1 MSHRLLVVGLV
12 AVLLNICLL
21 FCLYVATKELGGRWL
36 GLIVITAA
44 ALAVLMWCTAVWIIR
59 PFLRLEKKTR
69 LFLERYAPN
78 SLFEDESIFFTPTSQ
93 QMWEYLQKMLDSS
106 EVLKLNKR
114 QAQYL
119 ALQNQINPH
128 FLYNT
133 LESIRSEVLVAGVTD
148 LAEMTEALASF
159 FRYTISKVENL
170 VSVEEE
176 LQNCETYFKIQ
187 QYRFAERL
195 QLTIDYDSAEREEIY
210 NCRLPKLTMQPILEN
225 SIIHGTECKIGTGHL
240 KIHLER
246 TGEMLFIRISDDG
259 VGMDE
264 QTLARMNGQLQKS
277 ARAVASQDSP
287 AKGGIALRN
296 VNNRIH
302 LLFGEEY
309 GLCVFSMPGV
319 GTDVEILLPAITSD
333 RNVPNKE
340 ALFSL
345 LTQNLPLRYGY
356 VYYHEKLVND
366 WHDRWR
372 GNNRISVIRNE
383 SCLAKDLTVA
393 DNIFVLRSGFK
404 KWHIRPYI
412 LRDQLIPFIQEIGV
426 PIRADAYIDSL
437 TTFQRFVVELLKA
450 VVAGSRL
457 IVLDNVDAFIS
468 ESELAKLQEILLHYA
483 EKGISFLYL
492 SAHFEE
498 TLRFCHRTALMSNG
512 RLLKCFNLKSG
523 VRISCRCLAWGTMTA
538 GSGHI

>member
-1 MSHRLLVVGLV
+1 MKNDRLRYLSRRLLAAGL
-12 AVLLNICLL
+12 AAALLHICLL
-21 FCLYVATKELGGRWL
+21 IFLCGAAKDLGGRWRVL
-36 GLIVITAA
+36 AVIGAA
-44 ALAVLMWCTAVWIIR
+44 ALLLWVWWTAAWIVR
-59 PFLRLEKKTR
+59 PFLRLEKETR
-69 LFLERYAPN
+69 LFLEGHAPKG
-78 SLFEDESIFFTPTSQ
+78 LLREEAVFFTPASRQ
-93 QMWEYLQKMLDSS
+93 VWECLQGLLDSS
-106 EVLKLNKR
+106 ELMKMNKR

-133 LESIRSEVLVAGVTD
+133 LESIRSEALIAGLTG

-195 QLTIDYDSAEREEIY
+195 QLTVECDSAEREEIY

-246 TGEMLFIRISDDG
+246 TGKLLRIRISDDG

-264 QTLARMNGQLQKS
+264 QTLAQMNAQLQKS
-277 ARAVASQDSP
+277 ALAIASQDGQ

-309 GLCVFSMPGV
+309 GLRVFSMPGV

-333 RNVPNKE
+333 RDVPNKE
-340 ALFSL
+340 ALRSL
-345 LTQNLPLRYGY
+345 
-356 VYYHEKLVND
+356 
-366 WHDRWR
+366 
-372 GNNRISVIRNE
+372 
-383 SCLAKDLTVA
+383 
-393 DNIFVLRSGFK
+393 
-404 KWHIRPYI
+404 
-412 LRDQLIPFIQEIGV
+412 
-426 PIRADAYIDSL
+426 
-437 TTFQRFVVELLKA
+437 
-450 VVAGSRL
+450 
-457 IVLDNVDAFIS
+457 
-468 ESELAKLQEILLHYA
+468 
-483 EKGISFLYL
+483 
-492 SAHFEE
+492 
-498 TLRFCHRTALMSNG
+498 
-512 RLLKCFNLKSG
+512 
-523 VRISCRCLAWGTMTA
+523 
-538 GSGHI
+538 